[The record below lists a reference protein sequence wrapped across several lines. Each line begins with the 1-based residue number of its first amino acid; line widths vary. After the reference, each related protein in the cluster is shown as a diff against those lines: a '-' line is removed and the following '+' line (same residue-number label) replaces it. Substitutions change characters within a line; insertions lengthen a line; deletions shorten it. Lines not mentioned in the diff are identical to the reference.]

1 MEGEKNCSQ
10 RMMGRGVL
18 VGGWEGQR
26 VGGEAGRGQRLA
38 GGQDVDKCKANAER
52 TEGRK
57 MAVTDRSQRL
67 ANIIRGAKQQRR
79 GEKCAISDS
88 DAAQAKKKK
97 SGCG

>member
-1 MEGEKNCSQ
+1 
-10 RMMGRGVL
+10 MGGGWRV
-18 VGGWEGQR
+18 VGGWEGRR
-26 VGGEAGRGQRLA
+26 VGGAAGRGQRLA

-57 MAVTDRSQRL
+57 MAVTGRSQRL
-67 ANIIRGAKQQRR
+67 ANIIREAKQQRR

-97 SGCG
+97 WLWVR